1 MLRVMCDLQ
10 GEFYVEQRT
19 SYGFDWEAIS
29 PSMGK
34 GKDGFYAAKE
44 WLENYKKGVTP

>member
-1 MLRVMCDLQ
+1 MIRIMCNME

-19 SYGFDWEAIS
+19 ADGQGWEAIS

-34 GKDGFYAAKE
+34 GAEGFYAAKE
-44 WLENYKKGVTP
+44 WLENYQKGGEQ